1 MFLRITTDDQNVE
14 NGISFHLERALH
26 SIVKHC
32 SSLEI
37 ESQVKNSNASYKRQY
52 QSGIWSDV
60 ECVGTR
66 STSGTTVSVFDF
78 FRPSEETSDFNYQS
92 MEKLIASFFL
102 LHPNISFSLRVDS
115 SKLPLLQTKKVKNA
129 MLAAQQLFKSESIIP
144 FRGSSRHFKVKGL
157 FITYPKESSWFIFVN
172 SHLVESKEIV
182 DLITSVL
189 SNLTSSQEQRLAII
203 LNIKVRRN
211 FSFKNTY

>member
-102 LHPNISFSLRVDS
+102 LHSNISFSLRVDS

-129 MLAAQQLFKSESIIP
+129 MLAAQQLFKSGNILP
-144 FRGSSRHFKVKGL
+144 FRGLSRHFKIKGL
-157 FITYPKESSWFIFVN
+157 FITHLEKNSWFMFVN
-172 SHLVESKEIV
+172 SQLVESKEIF

-189 SNLTSSQEQRLAII
+189 TNITPISTQEKRFAFI
-203 LNIKVRRN
+203 LNLKVG
-211 FSFKNTY
+211 